1 LGLQSKQLMPE
12 GAFIDSSQM
21 LFGFF
26 IGNSNSKGASGIIG
40 GRVTDPWMN
49 YMIEVLMEEND
60 KALES

>member
-1 LGLQSKQLMPE
+1 MPE